1 MRTKKKAEIPGFI
14 LATTANYLHSGAVRS
29 VYVGIALIFP
39 VLIAFGSWLDS
50 TWRMSGTDKGFTQYY
65 GFWAI
70 FATTPVILVLT
81 SYLFDYFSAVIQ
93 RHIKSLSLGSRSA
106 WILVFLIIIL
116 LYWWLFNIN
125 HTISPVPKQIFNHDV
140 FDSSEHHFGF
150 YITRAYV
157 FFMFVFVYCPAI
169 FIALHIT
176 ASMISILKLLCDDDM
191 LLINLFHP
199 DNCGGT
205 SSFGKINLLILS
217 IYGIFFLIIYAM
229 YMTHGQAYLAISV
242 SLAACSILAVIQS
255 VAAVYYIHKAVAQKK
270 SKYIEAV
277 TERLNEQVAASIQS
291 KGKFPDDLLTFRNHL
306 MGLHTFPYTSGA
318 LIVVNTIRFV
328 PAALA
333 VVSLFHSKYLK

>member
-93 RHIKSLSLGSRSA
+93 RPETYCANLTPATRHRIDQLIERHIKSLSLGSRSA

-229 YMTHGQAYLAISV
+229 YMTHGQA
-242 SLAACSILAVIQS
+242 
-255 VAAVYYIHKAVAQKK
+255 
-270 SKYIEAV
+270 
-277 TERLNEQVAASIQS
+277 
-291 KGKFPDDLLTFRNHL
+291 
-306 MGLHTFPYTSGA
+306 
-318 LIVVNTIRFV
+318 
-328 PAALA
+328 
-333 VVSLFHSKYLK
+333 